1 MCHHTRDGTRV
12 QWDRIE
18 ATETEPDEDEAD
30 DPSFVQE
37 EREVD
42 VELLEADDD

>member
-1 MCHHTRDGTRV
+1 MCHHTRDGTRE
-12 QWDRIE
+12 QWDLVE
-18 ATETEPDEDEAD
+18 ATEEDEED

-42 VELLEADDD
+42 VELLDADDD